1 MIELNKKSFIKIVK
15 YVFSAGSSFAL
26 DLVVFTIFNLLIKN
40 IFISTIIA
48 RVISSLYNYLMNS
61 RFVFKSYS
69 KSSIYKYYILVVI
82 QMFVSATTVSILSY
96 VFKDLN
102 DTIIKIFVD
111 IIIFIINYFVQKEV
125 VFK

>member
-96 VFKDLN
+96 LFKDLN
-102 DTIIKIFVD
+102 DTIIKMFVD